1 MRDWLVPLAIGSG
14 ISLLASILLVEHWRG
29 ATPPDTTSSPAAV
42 SGTPADAGAAALDLR
57 RALEK
62 LDLLL
67 QAVDEEDWA
76 RARVHF
82 QEFEQVIPVLPSPG
96 LKYPDVSFALL
107 DFFNLY
113 RVQLER
119 ALSTEDAAG
128 AIFACNQ
135 LGDIL
140 WDLRV
145 QLGRAPLPELGRLRY
160 LGRDLR
166 YWSEVGDEQMIRV
179 RVRGLERAWDALRP
193 VISGGRKRELV
204 ERFEE
209 LLEQLRT
216 AHAVDQYR
224 EITPEVEDA
233 IRQVEAY
240 FSERGTR

>member
-1 MRDWLVPLAIGSG
+1 MRNWLGPLAIGGG
-14 ISLLASILLVEHWRG
+14 ILLLASILLVEHWWG
-29 ATPPDTTSSPAAV
+29 VTPPDKKSSPAAV
-42 SGTPADAGAAALDLR
+42 SSTPAEVGTTALDLR

-62 LDLLL
+62 LDALL
-67 QAVDEEDWA
+67 QAVDEGDWA
-76 RARVHF
+76 LARTRF
-82 QEFEQVIPVLPSPG
+82 REFEQVVPVLPSPG
-96 LKYPDVSFALL
+96 LNYPDVSFALV

-119 ALSTEDAAG
+119 TLSTEDAAE

-135 LGDIL
+135 LRDIL

-145 QLGRAPLPELGRLRY
+145 RLGRVPLPELGRLRY

-166 YWSEVGDEQMIRV
+166 YWSEMGDEQMIRV

-209 LLEQLRT
+209 LLEQLRM

-224 EITPEVEDA
+224 EIAPEVEDA
-233 IRQVEAY
+233 IREVETY
-240 FSERGTR
+240 FSERGAR

>member
-1 MRDWLVPLAIGSG
+1 MR
-14 ISLLASILLVEHWRG
+14 
-29 ATPPDTTSSPAAV
+29 DTTSSPAAV

-166 YWSEVGDEQMIRV
+166 YWS
-179 RVRGLERAWDALRP
+179 
-193 VISGGRKRELV
+193 
-204 ERFEE
+204 
-209 LLEQLRT
+209 
-216 AHAVDQYR
+216 
-224 EITPEVEDA
+224 
-233 IRQVEAY
+233 
-240 FSERGTR
+240 